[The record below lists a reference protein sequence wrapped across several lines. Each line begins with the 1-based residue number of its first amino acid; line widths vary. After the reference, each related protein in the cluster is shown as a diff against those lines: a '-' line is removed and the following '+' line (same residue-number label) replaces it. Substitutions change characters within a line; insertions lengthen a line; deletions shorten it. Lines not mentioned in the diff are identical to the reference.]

1 MPAIISWRGKFEHP
15 GSDSR
20 GVVDEFHE
28 SPIDVEHPAEPIRV
42 VVSNFEIVIF
52 LPNRPSV
59 RIGVK
64 INVFHDFRGGH
75 VFFCLL
81 KKEKNEKRVSDSTDR
96 VNNFNDSIESSQIH
110 KIQPQEINGNLYYL
124 SRLGL
129 TGWDVNIL
137 DPLSTNIIPL
147 KVYEYRIQID
157 SNFKTPHIKGVTNNG
172 RHFGPMVILY
182 DKKRIPIFVA
192 QYK

>member
-1 MPAIISWRGKFEHP
+1 MKTIIR
-15 GSDSR
+15 
-20 GVVDEFHE
+20 
-28 SPIDVEHPAEPIRV
+28 
-42 VVSNFEIVIF
+42 EIIALIICGMLLILVGI
-52 LPNRPSV
+52 S
-59 RIGVK
+59 I
-64 INVFHDFRGGH
+64 INKSTLNDT
-75 VFFCLL
+75 
-81 KKEKNEKRVSDSTDR
+81 KEKNEKRVSDSTDR

-110 KIQPQEINGNLYYL
+110 EIQPQEINGNLYYL